1 MPRIEKFQI
10 SAEHKGK
17 AYSGEQIVEGIK
29 YRYQKVV
36 FEGRTKHDSYRY
48 LQDDTDY
55 MNSTAKELLRE
66 IANDIACGL

>member
-17 AYSGEQIVEGIK
+17 VYFGEQIVEGIK

-36 FEGRTKHDSYRY
+36 FEGRIKRDSYRY
-48 LQDDTDY
+48 LQDDTGC
-55 MNSTAKELLRE
+55 MNSTAEELLRE
-66 IANDIACGL
+66 IVNDIACGL